1 MTPAGDATPTVSQ
14 DVPPGPE
21 PPAAAEKPP
30 SLGRNRA
37 FNLLWTSQALSDLG
51 SSMSQLA
58 MPLLT
63 LALTGSPIQAGLV
76 GTAAAVTRLICQLP
90 AGVVS
95 DRWDRRRVMLT
106 ADAVRLVAYGLLGL
120 VIVIDRITI
129 WWIIA
134 VAVVAAVF
142 TVTHENAQFGAVR
155 NVVPLEQVAD
165 ATARNEARGAAM
177 SLVGPPLGGA
187 LFSVARSLP
196 FFADA
201 LSYLLSFIGVSLI
214 RQKMQQE
221 RTEPKAHP
229 VTELIEGVRFTL
241 GQPFLRAVLLIA
253 PLLNLAINGLIFAVI
268 VILQQQGTPPVLI
281 GTVETF
287 IAVGALIGALLAPM
301 VARRIPVR
309 LLVIGIA
316 WIGTLLIAVAAT
328 LTGSILIG
336 VPIALTILLGPAT
349 NAALFGYQAA
359 ITPDRL
365 QGRVVSVIF
374 MAAMSLA
381 SISSL
386 LGGAFVHWWGGPA
399 AVLAFAG
406 LLAVAAVIA
415 TMSKGIREMR
425 PTARASTVDA

>member
-1 MTPAGDATPTVSQ
+1 M
-14 DVPPGPE
+14 
-21 PPAAAEKPP
+21 
-30 SLGRNRA
+30 
-37 FNLLWTSQALSDLG
+37 
-51 SSMSQLA
+51 
-58 MPLLT
+58 
-63 LALTGSPIQAGLV
+63 
-76 GTAAAVTRLICQLP
+76 
-90 AGVVS
+90 
-95 DRWDRRRVMLT
+95 
-106 ADAVRLVAYGLLGL
+106 
-120 VIVIDRITI
+120 
-129 WWIIA
+129 
-134 VAVVAAVF
+134 
-142 TVTHENAQFGAVR
+142 
-155 NVVPLEQVAD
+155 
-165 ATARNEARGAAM
+165 
-177 SLVGPPLGGA
+177 
-187 LFSVARSLP
+187 
-196 FFADA
+196 
-201 LSYLLSFIGVSLI
+201 
-214 RQKMQQE
+214 
-221 RTEPKAHP
+221 
-229 VTELIEGVRFTL
+229 
-241 GQPFLRAVLLIA
+241 
-253 PLLNLAINGLIFAVI
+253 
-268 VILQQQGTPPVLI
+268 
-281 GTVETF
+281 
-287 IAVGALIGALLAPM
+287 IGALLAPM

-381 SISSL
+381 SVSSL